1 MATANLSATSRK
13 GIGKGTSR
21 SLRRSGQVPAIIYGH
36 ARKPQ
41 TIAIVERDLD
51 RMLQHI
57 AAESTVVELS
67 IDGTVSKTLIREIQR
82 HPVRETILHV
92 DFQELVAGEAVTVS
106 VPIVLVG
113 TPEGVRTSG
122 GVLDQVMRELE
133 IEVDPANI
141 PNHIDVDVTNVSVG
155 HAVHVGDIVVP
166 AGVTVLD
173 DPEATVCVVSIPKV
187 VEEAAPVEAA
197 EAVGAEPE
205 LIRKPKAEGEDDAE
219 GGGGEKEKK

>member
-21 SLRRSGQVPAIIYGH
+21 SLRRNGQIPAIIYGH
-36 ARKPQ
+36 ARTPL

-67 IDGTVSKTLIREIQR
+67 IDGTISKTLIREIQR
-82 HPVRETILHV
+82 HPVRESILHV
-92 DFQELVAGEAVTVS
+92 DFQELVAGEAVV
-106 VPIVLVG
+106 VRIPIVLVG

-122 GVLDQVMRELE
+122 GVLDQIMRELE

-141 PNHIDVDVTNVSVG
+141 PNHIDVDVNNVTIG
-155 HAVHVGDIVVP
+155 HAVHVGDIKVP
-166 AGVTVLD
+166 EGVTVLD
-173 DPEATVCVVSIPKV
+173 DPAATVCVVSVPKV
-187 VEEAAPVEAA
+187 VEEAAPTEGA
-197 EAVGAEPE
+197 EATGAEPE
-205 LIRKPKAEGEDDAE
+205 LIRKPKAEGEEEAE
-219 GGGGEKEKK
+219 GGGEKEKK